1 MSRLIDAD
9 KIKIRLP
16 FKLPRYNM
24 MLLRN
29 SIIQGVQN
37 TPTVDAIPIAWLE
50 EQAEDTPYQHRVERL
65 IERWRREHGKA
76 D

>member
-1 MSRLIDAD
+1 MRLIDAD
-9 KIKIRLP
+9 EIKIRLP
-16 FKLPRYNM
+16 FTLPWRKM

-29 SIIQGVQN
+29 SIIQGIRD

-50 EQAEDTPYQHRVERL
+50 DQAEDTNFQHRVEGL

>member
-9 KIKIRLP
+9 EIIIRLP
-16 FKLPRYNM
+16 FTLPRHNM

-50 EQAEDTPYQHRVERL
+50 DQAEDTTFQHRVNGL
-65 IERWRREHGKA
+65 IERWRREHE
-76 D
+76 